1 MTKLETTG
9 SISWPK
15 LVSGTLIKRYK
26 RFLVDVAL
34 QNGRTVTAHCPN
46 SGSMKAC
53 CEPGQIVYLSY
64 HDNPKRKLKYTWEL
78 IRMPDSLV
86 GVNTLVPN
94 RLVFKA
100 TQAGKIKALNGY
112 DIITREVA
120 TSKGSRI
127 DLMLDSQNKN
137 RCYVEVKNCTL
148 VEDGAA
154 YFPDAKTSRGLKHL
168 VELQR
173 LIRSGSRCVMFY
185 LIQRMDAKRFS
196 PADHIDPDYG
206 NGLRKAVKAGV
217 EILVYDVKVNLKNI
231 RLNKEIPYSL

>member
-1 MTKLETTG
+1 MTKHKTAG
-9 SISWPK
+9 SIPWPK

-34 QNGRTVTAHCPN
+34 YNDRTVTAHCPN

-53 CEPGQIVYLSY
+53 CDPGRTVYLSY

-78 IRMPDSLV
+78 IHMPDSLV

-100 TQAGKIKALNGY
+100 IEAGKIKTLNGY
-112 DIITREVA
+112 DTIKREVT

-127 DLMLDSQNKN
+127 DLMLDSENKD
-137 RCYVEVKNCTL
+137 RCYVEVKNCTF
-148 VEDGAA
+148 VEGGEAC
-154 YFPDAKTSRGLKHL
+154 FPDAKTSRGLKHL

-196 PADHIDPDYG
+196 PADDIDPDYG
-206 NGLRKAVKAGV
+206 NGLREAVKAGV
-217 EILVYDVKVNLKNI
+217 EILVYDVEVNLKHI

>member
-100 TQAGKIKALNGY
+100 IEAGKIKALKGY
-112 DIITREVA
+112 DTIKREVT

-127 DLMLDSQNKN
+127 DLMLDSENKD
-137 RCYVEVKNCTL
+137 RCYVEVKNCTF
-148 VEDGAA
+148 VEGGEAC
-154 YFPDAKTSRGLKHL
+154 FPDAKTSRGLKHL

-196 PADHIDPDYG
+196 PADNIDPDYG
-206 NGLRKAVKAGV
+206 NGLREAVKAGV
-217 EILVYDVKVNLKNI
+217 EILVYDVEVNLKHI